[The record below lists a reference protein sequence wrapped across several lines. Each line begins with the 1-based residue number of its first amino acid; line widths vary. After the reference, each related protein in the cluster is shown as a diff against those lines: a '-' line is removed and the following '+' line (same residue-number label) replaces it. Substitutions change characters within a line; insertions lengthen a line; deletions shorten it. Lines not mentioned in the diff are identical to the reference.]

1 LILATPASGEDI
13 SQYDMFVTG
22 HSLGGA
28 LSTLFVMDIAESG
41 IDAGRALPQLDPSD
55 NWWKGIASVFLGSND
70 APKGGPAPPRPK
82 SLRMYNYGSPRVGN
96 EPFAAEFGEL
106 QQKGF
111 ITEAYRVVNGE
122 DLVARHPRTMNALV
136 FGNVG
141 YEHCG
146 ATVLVSLNSTVAGDE
161 SEEPIVTPKIWIEG
175 ESDNALCPVRDGTPL
190 TSPLED
196 GSFLGELVKTTKE
209 KLQEHDEAETQVM
222 AYASTLR
229 KVAGAFSEQL
239 QTATFADIPNVVGID
254 RKFTERELR
263 MIQVKDDVG
272 LLSQMNAL
280 FSNLCCSRLL
290 LFSNFRVE
298 YIKR

>member
-1 LILATPASGEDI
+1 MILATPAPGEDI

-28 LSTLFVMDIAESG
+28 LATLFVMDIAESG

-55 NWWKGIASVFLGSND
+55 NWWKGIASVFLGSDDD
-70 APKGGPAPPRPK
+70 APKSGSAPPRPK
-82 SLRMYNYGSPRVGN
+82 SLRMYNFGSPRVGN
-96 EPFAAEFGEL
+96 EAFAAEFGEL
-106 QQKGF
+106 QKKGY
-111 ITEAYRVVNGE
+111 IDEAYRVVNGE

-146 ATVLVSLNSTVAGDE
+146 ATVLVSLNSTLVGDE
-161 SEEPIVTPKIWIEG
+161 DGEPVVIPKIWIEG

-196 GSFLGELVKTTKE
+196 GSFLGELVKATKE
-209 KLQEHDEAETQVM
+209 KLKEHDQTEAQIV

-229 KVAGAFSEQL
+229 KMAEAFSDKL
-239 QTATFADIPNVVGID
+239 QTATFTDIPNVVGID

-263 MIQVKDDVG
+263 MIQVRPF
-272 LLSQMNAL
+272 LLGEAKAL
-280 FSNLCCSRLL
+280 FSDLPYPLSLQ
-290 LFSNFRVE
+290 FSNLEHITR
-298 YIKR
+298 

>member
-1 LILATPASGEDI
+1 MILATPAPGEDI

-28 LSTLFVMDIAESG
+28 LATLFAMDIAESG

-55 NWWKGIASVFLGSND
+55 NWWKGIASVFLGSDDD
-70 APKGGPAPPRPK
+70 APKSGSAPPRPK
-82 SLRMYNYGSPRVGN
+82 SLRMYNFGSPRVGN
-96 EPFAAEFGEL
+96 EAFAAEFGEL
-106 QQKGF
+106 QKKGY
-111 ITEAYRVVNGE
+111 IDEAYRVVNGE

-146 ATVLVSLNSTVAGDE
+146 ATVLVSLNSSLVGDE
-161 SEEPIVTPKIWIEG
+161 DGEPVVIPKIWIEG

-196 GSFLGELVKTTKE
+196 GSFLGELVKATKE
-209 KLQEHDEAETQVM
+209 KLKEHDQKEAQIV

-229 KVAGAFSEQL
+229 KMAEAFSDKL
-239 QTATFADIPNVVGID
+239 QTATFTDIPNVVGID

-263 MIQVKDDVG
+263 MIQVRPFCWGKQKLFFLTFRTRF
-272 LLSQMNAL
+272 LLNS
-280 FSNLCCSRLL
+280 ST
-290 LFSNFRVE
+290 
-298 YIKR
+298 

>member
-1 LILATPASGEDI
+1 MILATPAPGEDI

-28 LSTLFVMDIAESG
+28 LATLFVMDIAESG

-55 NWWKGIASVFLGSND
+55 NWWKGIASVFLDSDDD
-70 APKGGPAPPRPK
+70 APKSGSAPPRPK
-82 SLRMYNYGSPRVGN
+82 SLRMYNFGSPRVGN
-96 EPFAAEFGEL
+96 EAFAAEFGEL
-106 QQKGF
+106 QKKGY
-111 ITEAYRVVNGE
+111 IDEAYRVVNGE

-146 ATVLVSLNSTVAGDE
+146 ATVLVSLNSTLVGDE
-161 SEEPIVTPKIWIEG
+161 DGEPVVIPKIWIEG

-196 GSFLGELVKTTKE
+196 GSFLGELVKATKE
-209 KLQEHDEAETQVM
+209 KLKEHDQEEAQIV

-229 KVAGAFSEQL
+229 KMAEAFSDKL
-239 QTATFADIPNVVGID
+239 QTATFTDIPNVIGID

-263 MIQVKDDVG
+263 MIQVRPFFVG
-272 LLSQMNAL
+272 RSKSS
-280 FSNLCCSRLL
+280 F
-290 LFSNFRVE
+290 F
-298 YIKR
+298 